1 MSTAKITETARYLTF
16 RLGGELFAINVF
28 KAREVLDL
36 SHITR
41 VPTAPGYLRGVVNVR
56 GNAIPVVDLRTK
68 CGLPA
73 APDTRNT
80 RIIVMELQVDGGN
93 IVVGGLAD
101 AVHEVLELEPHEI
114 NEAPSV
120 GMRWR
125 TDLILG
131 MGRRDDRFTIILDI
145 EKVFSSDEVVTLTES
160 ATGSPTAHGG
170 AGDSAPRAAV
180 AATA

>member
-36 SHITR
+36 TRITR

-56 GNAIPVVDLRTK
+56 GNAIPVVDLRHK
-68 CGLPA
+68 FGLPET
-73 APDTRNT
+73 PDSLTT
-80 RIIVMELQVDGGN
+80 RIIVMDLQVDGGS

-114 NEAPSV
+114 NDPPSL

-131 MGRRDDRFTIILDI
+131 LGRRDDSFIIILDI
-145 EKVFSSDEVVTLTES
+145 ERVFSGEELASLAET
-160 ATGSPTAHGG
+160 APPTPA
-170 AGDSAPRAAV
+170 
-180 AATA
+180 AATAA

>member
-16 RLGGELFAINVF
+16 RLGDELFATNVF
-28 KAREVLDL
+28 KVREVLDL

-68 CGLPA
+68 FGLPLA
-73 APDTRNT
+73 ADTLHT
-80 RIIVMELQVDGGN
+80 RIIVMELQVDGEKV
-93 IVVGGLAD
+93 VVGGLAD
-101 AVHEVLELEPHEI
+101 AVHEVLELEPQDI
-114 NEAPSV
+114 NDPPSL

-131 MGRRDDRFTIILDI
+131 MGRRNDRFTIILDI
-145 EKVFSSDEVVTLTES
+145 EKVFSTEEITALAES
-160 ATGSPTAHGG
+160 AP
-170 AGDSAPRAAV
+170 SAEPAF
-180 AATA
+180 ATA

>member
-16 RLGGELFAINVF
+16 RLGDELFAINVF

-68 CGLPA
+68 FGLPQTA
-73 APDTRNT
+73 DTLHT
-80 RIIVMELQVDGGN
+80 RIIVMELQIDGESV
-93 IVVGGLAD
+93 VVGGLAD

-114 NEAPSV
+114 NDPPSL

-145 EKVFSSDEVVTLTES
+145 ERVFSSEEIGVLAE
-160 ATGSPTAHGG
+160 TAV
-170 AGDSAPRAAV
+170 P
-180 AATA
+180 ATAAA

>member
-16 RLGGELFAINVF
+16 RLGEELFAINVF
-28 KAREVLDL
+28 KAREVLDI

-41 VPTAPGYLRGVVNVR
+41 VPTSPGYLRGVVNVR

-68 CGLPA
+68 FGLPSV
-73 APDTRNT
+73 PDTLHT
-80 RIIVMELQVDGGN
+80 RIIVMDLHLDEQAV
-93 IVVGGLAD
+93 VVGGLAD

-114 NEAPSV
+114 NDPPSL

-131 MGRRDDRFTIILDI
+131 LGRRDERFIIILDI
-145 EKVFSSDEVVTLTES
+145 ERVFSSEEISSLV
-160 ATGSPTAHGG
+160 PQTA
-170 AGDSAPRAAV
+170 A
-180 AATA
+180 AAT

>member
-16 RLGGELFAINVF
+16 RLGAELFAINVF

-68 CGLPA
+68 FGLPVA
-73 APDTRNT
+73 ADSLNT
-80 RIIVMELQVDGGN
+80 RIIVMDLQIDGASV
-93 IVVGGLAD
+93 VVGGLAD

-114 NEAPSV
+114 NDPPSL

-145 EKVFSSDEVVTLTES
+145 ERVFSTEEVVALAEN
-160 ATGSPTAHGG
+160 
-170 AGDSAPRAAV
+170 AAV
-180 AATA
+180 AAVA

>member
-16 RLGGELFAINVF
+16 RLGEELFAINVF
-28 KAREVLDL
+28 KAREVLDI

-56 GNAIPVVDLRTK
+56 GNAIPVVDLRSK
-68 CGLPA
+68 FNLPSVE
-73 APDTRNT
+73 DTLHT
-80 RIIVMELQVDGGN
+80 RIIVMELHLDDQTV
-93 IVVGGLAD
+93 VVGGLAD

-114 NEAPSV
+114 NDPPSL

-131 MGRRDDRFTIILDI
+131 LGRREDHFIIILDI
-145 EKVFSSDEVVTLTES
+145 ERVFSTEELSTLVPE
-160 ATGSPTAHGG
+160 AT
-170 AGDSAPRAAV
+170 

>member
-16 RLGGELFAINVF
+16 RLGDELFAINVF

-56 GNAIPVVDLRTK
+56 GNAIPVVDLRSK
-68 CGLPA
+68 FGLPQSL
-73 APDTRNT
+73 DTLST
-80 RIIVMELQVDGGN
+80 RIIVMELQVDGEP

-101 AVHEVLELEPHEI
+101 AVHEVLELESHEI
-114 NEAPSV
+114 NDPPSL
-120 GMRWR
+120 GLRWR

-145 EKVFSSDEVVTLTES
+145 ERVFSTEDLSVLAES
-160 ATGSPTAHGG
+160 AGRPVPAL
-170 AGDSAPRAAV
+170 A
-180 AATA
+180 

>member
-16 RLGGELFAINVF
+16 RLGEEVFAINVF

-56 GNAIPVVDLRTK
+56 GNAIH
-68 CGLPA
+68 
-73 APDTRNT
+73 T
-80 RIIVMELQVDGGN
+80 RIIVMDLQIDGQN
-93 IVVGGLAD
+93 VVVGGLAD
-101 AVHEVLELEPHEI
+101 AVHEVLELEPQEI
-114 NEAPSV
+114 NDPPSL

-125 TDLILG
+125 TELIIGL
-131 MGRRDDRFTIILDI
+131 GRRDDSFIIILDI
-145 EKVFSSDEVVTLTES
+145 ERVFSTEDLS
-160 ATGSPTAHGG
+160 NLVPEAT
-170 AGDSAPRAAV
+170 

>member
-1 MSTAKITETARYLTF
+1 MSTSKITETARYLTF

-56 GNAIPVVDLRTK
+56 GNAIPVVDLRSK
-68 CGLPA
+68 FGLPA
-73 APDTRNT
+73 VADTLHT
-80 RIIVMELQVDGGN
+80 RIIVMELQIDGESV
-93 IVVGGLAD
+93 VVGGLAD
-101 AVHEVLELEPHEI
+101 AVHEVMELEPHEI
-114 NEAPSV
+114 NDPPSL

-131 MGRRDDRFTIILDI
+131 MGRRGDRFTIILDI
-145 EKVFSSDEVVTLTES
+145 ERVFTTEELVTLTEN
-160 ATGSPTAHGG
+160 AH
-170 AGDSAPRAAV
+170 PAA
-180 AATA
+180 AAIA

>member
-1 MSTAKITETARYLTF
+1 MSTTKITETARYLTF
-16 RLGGELFAINVF
+16 RLGDELFAINVF

-41 VPTAPGYLRGVVNVR
+41 VPTAPAYLRGVVNVR
-56 GNAIPVVDLRTK
+56 GNAIPVVDLRRK
-68 CGLPA
+68 FGLPQA
-73 APDTRNT
+73 ADTLHT
-80 RIIVMELQVDGGN
+80 RIIVMELQVDGAP

-114 NEAPSV
+114 NDPPAL
-120 GMRWR
+120 GLRWR

-145 EKVFSSDEVVTLTES
+145 ERVFSADDLAVL
-160 ATGSPTAHGG
+160 A
-170 AGDSAPRAAV
+170 APAECPA
-180 AATA
+180 

>member
-16 RLGGELFAINVF
+16 RLGEELFAINVF
-28 KAREVLDL
+28 KTREVLDI

-68 CGLPA
+68 FGLPA
-73 APDTRNT
+73 VPDTLNT
-80 RIIVMELQVDGGN
+80 RIIVMELHLDDQTV
-93 IVVGGLAD
+93 VVGGLAD

-114 NEAPSV
+114 NDPPSL

-131 MGRRDDRFTIILDI
+131 LGRRDEHFIIILDI
-145 EKVFSSDEVVTLTES
+145 ERVFSSEELSTL
-160 ATGSPTAHGG
+160 
-170 AGDSAPRAAV
+170 APDTT

>member
-1 MSTAKITETARYLTF
+1 MSSARITETARYLTF
-16 RLGGELFAINVF
+16 RLGDELFAINVF

-68 CGLPA
+68 FGLPETA
-73 APDTRNT
+73 DTLNT
-80 RIIVMELQVDGGN
+80 RIIVMDLALDGGN
-93 IVVGGLAD
+93 VVVGGLAD

-114 NEAPSV
+114 NEPPSL

-125 TDLILG
+125 TELILG
-131 MGRRDDRFTIILDI
+131 MGRRNDRFTIILDI
-145 EKVFSSDEVVTLTES
+145 ERVFASDEVTL
-160 ATGSPTAHGG
+160 A
-170 AGDSAPRAAV
+170 
-180 AATA
+180 AATANAAA

>member
-16 RLGGELFAINVF
+16 RLGDELFAINVF

-56 GNAIPVVDLRTK
+56 GNAIPVVDLRAK
-68 CGLPA
+68 FGLPQA
-73 APDTRNT
+73 ADTLHT
-80 RIIVMELQVDGGN
+80 RIIVMELQVDGEP

-114 NEAPSV
+114 NDPPSL
-120 GMRWR
+120 GLRWR

-145 EKVFSSDEVVTLTES
+145 ERVFSTEDLVALAETS
-160 ATGSPTAHGG
+160 GRP
-170 AGDSAPRAAV
+170 APV
-180 AATA
+180 AA

>member
-16 RLGGELFAINVF
+16 RLGNELFAINVF

-68 CGLPA
+68 FGMA
-73 APDTRNT
+73 QTADTLHT
-80 RIIVMELQVDGGN
+80 RIIVMELQIDGEQV
-93 IVVGGLAD
+93 VVGGLAD

-114 NEAPSV
+114 NDPPSL

-145 EKVFSSDEVVTLTES
+145 ERVFSSEEIGALVES
-160 ATGSPTAHGG
+160 AVP
-170 AGDSAPRAAV
+170 
-180 AATA
+180 ATAAAA